1 MSPVQNSTFS
11 VPRQDTNLSADNM
24 ATMFDVG
31 HVSAFQKETFQREW
45 RRFWVEVGVYLSVW
59 KAYHYVDFFNVG
71 VSGEASRPEDED
83 TEEKEDEMLN
93 DKDWEY
99 VETNEGGKL

>member
-1 MSPVQNSTFS
+1 M
-11 VPRQDTNLSADNM
+11 
-24 ATMFDVG
+24 
-31 HVSAFQKETFQREW
+31 
-45 RRFWVEVGVYLSVW
+45 
-59 KAYHYVDFFNVG
+59 
-71 VSGEASRPEDED
+71 SGEASRPEDED